1 MLWFSGSPPKH
12 QADWWIFYPLV
23 PVSMVPL
30 GKSLMICNWSFG
42 EFSNFRNFAIETGNR
57 SRGKFHSLLHRWYYA
72 STVHTVIIFRYLK
85 KASVLGGM
93 KVQGAQTTQFIFVF
107 QNTIAVS
114 RKKIVEGNDE
124 KRCCAAAITFIIQY
138 NHSFFEKKNI
148 QKWKLH

>member
-1 MLWFSGSPPKH
+1 
-12 QADWWIFYPLV
+12 
-23 PVSMVPL
+23 
-30 GKSLMICNWSFG
+30 MICNWSFG